1 MGVIHLHRGGTS
13 VLLETGGPGLPR
25 ILHIGEELVLAP
37 DADLDAL
44 AAALIPPVVSDSTDE
59 PPRRSVMPEASAGW
73 LGTPGISGDFDG
85 LHALTHMVLD
95 GVDAGGAAATV
106 RAHDDRLNLTWQI
119 LLSAGGLAQIRAVL
133 TNTSRTPFRLAATDL
148 SIPAGDE
155 ATELLS
161 LEGRHLRERHPQRS
175 SFIVGHTEFA
185 TRRGRTGLQAPTLLM
200 AGEPGFDFDRG
211 RIWAIHLGWSG
222 NQRIWAE
229 RGHDGPAALGGGEL
243 IMPGEIRLGPGD
255 SYTSPWLFASH
266 GTGVDQV
273 AARFHDWLR
282 ATPGRA
288 TRPRPV
294 TLNTWEAVYFDQNLA
309 DLSELARL
317 AGSVGVERFVLDDGW
332 FGARRDDS
340 AGLGDWTVSPEM
352 WPEGLD
358 PLIDAVRSQGMEFGL
373 WVEPEMV
380 SADSELARL
389 HPDWILGESGHT
401 PMPARHQQVLDLAN
415 PDAWAYIHAAL
426 DALLTRYSIG
436 YLKWDN
442 NRDIHEPV
450 DPRGAG
456 RAHAQVD
463 AFYRL
468 VDRLRADHPGLEIES
483 CSSGGG
489 RVDLEVLS
497 RTDRIWVSDCIDP
510 MERQTIQT
518 WTSALVP
525 PELMGCHIGAPV
537 SHTTGRTHSLATRA
551 TTALLGHLGVEW
563 DLRDASEADLAAL
576 SGWIAIH
583 KRLRGL
589 ISTGR
594 LLHRAGPTRTVTAL
608 VSRDAATAA
617 VVVAQTATGNRYPA
631 EPLRIPGLDAARTYR
646 LTAHGVEGH
655 LLPPWL
661 ADGTSPELP
670 GSLLTGVGVA
680 APELPPEN
688 SWLLVVE
695 DASQASGQNRK
706 ETT

>member
-175 SFIVGHTEFA
+175 PFIVGHTEFA

-518 WTSALVP
+518 WP
-525 PELMGCHIGAPV
+525 C
-537 SHTTGRTHSLATRA
+537 
-551 TTALLGHLGVEW
+551 LG
-563 DLRDASEADLAAL
+563 
-576 SGWIAIH
+576 
-583 KRLRGL
+583 
-589 ISTGR
+589 
-594 LLHRAGPTRTVTAL
+594 
-608 VSRDAATAA
+608 
-617 VVVAQTATGNRYPA
+617 
-631 EPLRIPGLDAARTYR
+631 AARTHGLPHRGTR
-646 LTAHGVEGH
+646 LPHH
-655 LLPPWL
+655 R
-661 ADGTSPELP
+661 ADALP
-670 GSLLTGVGVA
+670 GHQSHDGPPRPPRRRMGPARRLRSRSRRAVRLDRDPQAAARPHLHRSA
-680 APELPPEN
+680 APPGGPDAHRHRTGLPGRRHGGRRRGPDRHRQPLPGRAAADPRAGRRPHLPTDRPRRRGP
-688 SWLLVVE
+688 SAPPV
-695 DASQASGQNRK
+695 AG
-706 ETT
+706 